1 MRLTR
6 EARARAIGQIEAGRQ
21 LKDVAAAMGVS
32 KSTITRLRQ
41 RYVQTGSVEDRPRT
55 GQPRVTSQRTDRVI
69 RLTHLRRRFQAATET
84 ANATPGRNRPRISP
98 QTVRRRLR
106 EAGIRCR
113 RPYYGARLT
122 RGHRVRRRNWAAAHA
137 RWRRN
142 DWQNVLFTDETK
154 VMVDSSDK
162 RQNVYRRPGERFS
175 DACVKEVDRWGR
187 ASTMI
192 WAGISHMGKTDI
204 VFLDNG
210 VGRGG
215 RRRARGGLT
224 AQRYVAEVLRPVA
237 VPYIRRNPNMVLQ
250 QDNARPHTARF
261 TVDFLRRSNVQTL
274 QNWPALSADLNPIE
288 HCWDY
293 LKRRIRKLQLDTV
306 AQLRAALRRE
316 WRRVPMRYIQRLIR
330 SMRARCQ
337 AVVAANGGHTR
348 Y

>member
-1 MRLTR
+1 M
-6 EARARAIGQIEAGRQ
+6 
-21 LKDVAAAMGVS
+21 
-32 KSTITRLRQ
+32 
-41 RYVQTGSVEDRPRT
+41 
-55 GQPRVTSQRTDRVI
+55 
-69 RLTHLRRRFQAATET
+69 
-84 ANATPGRNRPRISP
+84 
-98 QTVRRRLR
+98 
-106 EAGIRCR
+106 
-113 RPYYGARLT
+113 
-122 RGHRVRRRNWAAAHA
+122 
-137 RWRRN
+137 
-142 DWQNVLFTDETK
+142 
-154 VMVDSSDK
+154 DSSDK

-192 WAGISHMGKTDI
+192 WAGISHRGKTDI

-215 RRRARGGLT
+215 PRRARGGLT

-237 VPYIRRNPNMVLQ
+237 VPYISRNPNMVLQ

-261 TVDFLRRSNVQTL
+261 TVDFLRLSKIQTL

-306 AQLRAALRRE
+306 TLLRAALRRE

>member
-6 EARARAIGQIEAGRQ
+6 EARARAIGQIEA
-21 LKDVAAAMGVS
+21 
-32 KSTITRLRQ
+32 
-41 RYVQTGSVEDRPRT
+41 
-55 GQPRVTSQRTDRVI
+55 
-69 RLTHLRRRFQAATET
+69 
-84 ANATPGRNRPRISP
+84 
-98 QTVRRRLR
+98 
-106 EAGIRCR
+106 
-113 RPYYGARLT
+113 
-122 RGHRVRRRNWAAAHA
+122 
-137 RWRRN
+137 
-142 DWQNVLFTDETK
+142 
-154 VMVDSSDK
+154 
-162 RQNVYRRPGERFS
+162 
-175 DACVKEVDRWGR
+175 
-187 ASTMI
+187 
-192 WAGISHMGKTDI
+192 
-204 VFLDNG
+204 
-210 VGRGG
+210 
-215 RRRARGGLT
+215 
-224 AQRYVAEVLRPVA
+224 EVLRPIA

-337 AVVAANGGHTR
+337 AVVAANGGHAR